1 MGYQGLHTLLPKINN
16 CKTTYFFT
24 LAKTEKQS
32 HMPDLF
38 NKLNLDFNIKIDFDI
53 KGFKITRASF
63 WVFSQLIICW
73 HCNEKFL
80 GFTLN
85 HTPKC

>member
-1 MGYQGLHTLLPKINN
+1 
-16 CKTTYFFT
+16 
-24 LAKTEKQS
+24 
-32 HMPDLF
+32 MPDLF

-53 KGFKITRASF
+53 EGFKITRASF

-85 HTPKC
+85 QHSQVLIRRLYTLLTRERCA